1 MSSKWTGNHFSSHT
15 FTKGCTRAEGPDAA
29 YSTETDLRQF
39 SLERYDLSKSLPDI
53 VRHMEHRKCFFTRRE
68 NYFVFETE
76 GIPKGSEY
84 RVFFDVRKVA
94 FRTVLLWIQSA
105 YVGTSNDPPSG
116 RRRKKIG
123 FRVLV
128 RHAIEHNRPN
138 PPP

>member
-1 MSSKWTGNHFSSHT
+1 
-15 FTKGCTRAEGPDAA
+15 
-29 YSTETDLRQF
+29 
-39 SLERYDLSKSLPDI
+39 
-53 VRHMEHRKCFFTRRE
+53 MEHRKCFFTRRE

-76 GIPKGSEY
+76 GIPTGSEY

-105 YVGTSNDPPSG
+105 CVGSSNDPPSG

-128 RHAIEHNRPN
+128 RHAIESNRPN
-138 PPP
+138 PAP